1 MQQPLPNDGDLLG
14 LRHSYSLTNLFIC
27 CAAGLWNSIII
38 EAVNIR
44 GLEMRGTL
52 SKMSKLAGGTA
63 LALALN
69 ACVVADYGNGPGYA
83 SPRPSSSYEPRRAPV
98 FNDAYYTIDQADGFA
113 SAIGASPPD
122 YSFRYG
128 RNDAWMWNGVRGE
141 SLIMESGQRGDVQYY
156 FQPRGSLPYLI
167 RDEDDISYGFDR
179 GYLVA
184 VFGPNGTIIA
194 DGSKASDR
202 DYAEQLLGR
211 ARELLFASQRRGWDS
226 RSARSWSSSFGI
238 DFILNS
244 GWGGGW
250 RGQPGWNPYSRY
262 DDYYYYWRQE
272 EWRRRHDHGD
282 RYRDWYRRG
291 GRNAPPVYA
300 PPVYTETPHTR
311 PVLGDRAGPIMDAGG
326 RDGPREGL
334 GGGIALPPALV
345 PPVVVSP
352 DAPNVPPYASPPQ
365 IAIDPRTIEDLRV
378 SEEPLRRRPRPIPN
392 EGVVERV
399 RPQNEVISVDPQ
411 PDSAPTDMGRQQEFG
426 RQREAARQ
434 RQVIED
440 QQLREEQSRVQA
452 EMERS
457 RQQGLE
463 QAGRAEREQ
472 RQAEYEQSHAWE
484 EQRRVEE
491 GQRQQAERQRYEAPQ
506 VEQPRY
512 QAPQQEQPRYE
523 PPQQEQPRYQAPQ
536 QEQPRYEPP
545 QQEQPRYQAP
555 RVETPPPP
563 PPPQVDTPPP
573 PPPPQQRHQ
582 RPQRVDD
589 GNERPD

>member
-1 MQQPLPNDGDLLG
+1 
-14 LRHSYSLTNLFIC
+14 
-27 CAAGLWNSIII
+27 
-38 EAVNIR
+38 
-44 GLEMRGTL
+44 MRGTL

-113 SAIGASPPD
+113 SAIGSSPPD

-184 VFGPNGTIIA
+184 VFGPDGTIIA

-262 DDYYYYWRQE
+262 DDDYYYWRQQ
-272 EWRRRHDHGD
+272 EWHRRHDHGD

-311 PVLGDRAGPIMDAGG
+311 PVLGDSAGPIMDAGG

-345 PPVVVSP
+345 PPTHVQP
-352 DAPNVPPYASPPQ
+352 DAPVPPQ
-365 IAIDPRTIEDLRV
+365 IAVDPRTIEDPRV

-392 EGVVERV
+392 EGAVERV

-411 PDSAPTDMGRQQEFG
+411 PGSAPTDMGRQQEFG

-463 QAGRAEREQ
+463 QAGRTERE
-472 RQAEYEQSHAWE
+472 RGARDDAQAQYEQSRVWE
-484 EQRRVEE
+484 EQRRIEE
-491 GQRQQAERQRYEAPQ
+491 RDRQLAEQDQQRQANEAELRRYQAPQ
-506 VEQPRY
+506 VEAPRY
-512 QAPQQEQPRYE
+512 QAPQAEA
-523 PPQQEQPRYQAPQ
+523 PQVEAPRYQAPQ
-536 QEQPRYEPP
+536 AEQPRYE
-545 QQEQPRYQAP
+545 AP
-555 RVETPPPP
+555 RVESSPPPPPQTAPPP

-573 PPPPQQRHQ
+573 PQRHQ
-582 RPQRVDD
+582 RPQNVDD

>member
-1 MQQPLPNDGDLLG
+1 
-14 LRHSYSLTNLFIC
+14 
-27 CAAGLWNSIII
+27 
-38 EAVNIR
+38 
-44 GLEMRGTL
+44 MRGTL

-69 ACVVADYGNGPGYA
+69 ACVVADYGTSPGYA

-113 SAIGASPPD
+113 SAIGSSPPD

-184 VFGPNGTIIA
+184 VFGPDGTIIA

-262 DDYYYYWRQE
+262 DDDYYYWRQQ
-272 EWRRRHDHGD
+272 EWHRRHDHGD

-326 RDGPREGL
+326 RDGPREGYS
-334 GGGIALPPALV
+334 GGGRGGDNVIGLPPALI
-345 PPVVVSP
+345 PPAGVIP
-352 DAPNVPPYASPPQ
+352 PANVPPQ
-365 IAIDPRTIEDLRV
+365 IAIDPPTIEDPRV
-378 SEEPLRRRPRPIPN
+378 SEEPPRRRPRPVPG
-392 EGVVERV
+392 EGVMERV

-411 PDSAPTDMGRQQEFG
+411 PDAMPTDTARERQ
-426 RQREAARQ
+426 A
-434 RQVIED
+434 VED
-440 QQLREEQSRVQA
+440 QQLRAEEGRVRA

-463 QAGRAEREQ
+463 QAGRVERE
-472 RQAEYEQSHAWE
+472 RGARDAAQAQYEQSRAWE
-484 EQRRVEE
+484 EQRRIEE
-491 GQRQQAERQRYEAPQ
+491 RGRQEAEQERQRQANDAELRRHAAPQ
-506 VEQPRY
+506 
-512 QAPQQEQPRYE
+512 AEQPRYE
-523 PPQQEQPRYQAPQ
+523 APRYQAQ
-536 QEQPRYEPP
+536 
-545 QQEQPRYQAP
+545 
-555 RVETPPPP
+555 RVETPPPPPPQATQPPPPQVAP

-573 PPPPQQRHQ
+573 SPPPPQQRHP

>member
-1 MQQPLPNDGDLLG
+1 
-14 LRHSYSLTNLFIC
+14 
-27 CAAGLWNSIII
+27 
-38 EAVNIR
+38 
-44 GLEMRGTL
+44 
-52 SKMSKLAGGTA
+52 MSKLAGGTA

-113 SAIGASPPD
+113 SAIGSSPPD

-184 VFGPNGTIIA
+184 VFGPDGTIIA

-262 DDYYYYWRQE
+262 DDDYYYWRQQ
-272 EWRRRHDHGD
+272 EWYRRHDHGD

-311 PVLGDRAGPIMDAGG
+311 PVLGDSAGPIMDAGG

-334 GGGIALPPALV
+334 GGDIALPPALV
-345 PPVVVSP
+345 PPTHVQP
-352 DAPNVPPYASPPQ
+352 DAPVPPQ
-365 IAIDPRTIEDLRV
+365 IAVDPRTIEDPRV

-392 EGVVERV
+392 EGAVERV

-411 PDSAPTDMGRQQEFG
+411 PGSAPTDMGRQQEFG

-463 QAGRAEREQ
+463 QAGRTERE
-472 RQAEYEQSHAWE
+472 RGARDDAQAQYEQSRVWE
-484 EQRRVEE
+484 EQRRIEE
-491 GQRQQAERQRYEAPQ
+491 RDRQLAEQDQQRQANEAELRRYQAPQ
-506 VEQPRY
+506 VEAPRY
-512 QAPQQEQPRYE
+512 QAPQAEA
-523 PPQQEQPRYQAPQ
+523 PQVEAPRYQAPQ
-536 QEQPRYEPP
+536 AEQPRYE
-545 QQEQPRYQAP
+545 AP
-555 RVETPPPP
+555 RVESSPP
-563 PPPQVDTPPP
+563 PPPQTAPP
-573 PPPPQQRHQ
+573 
-582 RPQRVDD
+582 
-589 GNERPD
+589 